1 MIAIE
6 LRNDLSEIDR
16 IQRLVEERAP
26 EWALSPSSLN
36 AINVSLDEVLTN
48 IISYGYDDGA
58 EHSIAIRVALETD
71 GQVTIEVADDG
82 KPFNPLETPE
92 PDTDADIDDRPIG
105 GLGIHLVLK
114 LMDEVAYRRE
124 NDRNILTLKRR
135 ARK

>member
-1 MIAIE
+1 MIAVE
-6 LRNDLSEIDR
+6 LRNDLGEIDR
-16 IQRLVEERAP
+16 IQHLVEERAA

>member
-1 MIAIE
+1 MIAVE